1 MCVNGRVAGLG
12 DSARAGVDEVSVDG
26 VALTREPAA
35 YWVLHKPR
43 GVVTTLH
50 DPEGR
55 RTVLDFLPGGA
66 PRLFPVGRLD
76 RDTEGLL
83 LLTNDGRTAH
93 ALLHPSHESERE
105 YRVSVR
111 GRIGAAELRQLAE
124 GVELEEGRTARAR
137 VGAAELDAQAGLTRF
152 SLVLIEGR
160 RRQIR
165 RSLEAL
171 GHPVARLVRVRMG
184 PLRLGRLAPGEA
196 RELTH
201 AERRAL
207 LAEVVRAERR
217 ATTPPERRASR

>member
-1 MCVNGRVAGLG
+1 VRVNGRVAGLG

-26 VALTREPAA
+26 VALAREPAA

-43 GVVTTLH
+43 GVVTTLR

-55 RTVLDFLPGGA
+55 RTVLDLLPGGA

-124 GVELEEGRTARAR
+124 GVELEEGRTARAG
-137 VGAAELDAQAGLTRF
+137 VGAAEFDAQAGLTRF
-152 SLVLIEGR
+152 SLVLTEGR
-160 RRQIR
+160 KRQIR

-171 GHPVARLVRVRMG
+171 GHPVARLVRVRLG
-184 PLRLGRLAPGEA
+184 PLRLGRLASGEA
-196 RELTH
+196 RALTD
-201 AERRAL
+201 AERSAL
-207 LAEVVRAERR
+207 LAEVARAERR
-217 ATTPPERRASR
+217 ATTSPERRASR